1 MSNTFP
7 ECIPLEDYNPQDD
20 SQPSKIETVGNH
32 NKTQQG
38 SQVLQTSSASQ
49 ELQVKKKLQPFVG
62 IRQYTSQLS
71 PKLANPG
78 FIKRSRLIY
87 NKLCPDLIKYYPG
100 WYIAIE
106 ADSGNYFLNPNKAV
120 AQQLAR
126 QKHPEQLICTFQLI
140 ATGVV

>member
-7 ECIPLEDYNPQDD
+7 ERIPLEDFNPQDD
-20 SQPSKIETVGNH
+20 SQPSTMETAGNH
-32 NKTQQG
+32 NKPQQG

-62 IRQYTSQLS
+62 IRQSTSQLS
-71 PKLANPG
+71 PKLANTG

-87 NKLCPDLIKYYPG
+87 NKLCLDLIKHYPG
-100 WYIAIE
+100 WYIVIE
-106 ADSGNYFLNPNKAV
+106 PDSGDYFLNSNKAV

-126 QKHPEQLICTFQLI
+126 QKHSEQLICIFQLMQQE
-140 ATGVV
+140 

>member
-1 MSNTFP
+1 MKKEKNGT
-7 ECIPLEDYNPQDD
+7 IPLEDFNLQDD
-20 SQPSKIETVGNH
+20 SQPSTIETVGNH
-32 NKTQQG
+32 NKPQQG
-38 SQVLQTSSASQ
+38 SQVLQQ
-49 ELQVKKKLQPFVG
+49 IKKKLQPFVG

-106 ADSGNYFLNPNKAV
+106 PDSGDYFLNPNKAV

-126 QKHPEQLICTFQLI
+126 QRHQEQLICTFQLI